1 MCTRFSKLNK
11 NVTIL
16 IQKVNASLFTGLAVV
31 VVSLFLLSMSHT
43 RLQSSHHLEGLL
55 GLTAV
60 VDLQVEGVVGSAG
73 WFSETGVETLGGMWF
88 TGSVLS

>member
-1 MCTRFSKLNK
+1 M
-11 NVTIL
+11 
-16 IQKVNASLFTGLAVV
+16 

-60 VDLQVEGVVGSAG
+60 VDLQVVGVVGSAG